1 MIYINAESASPELLA
16 KELEAIGCT
25 IIAQRLAPSWNNK
38 PPETLVIASIPD
50 WSALLSHA
58 LTRIADA
65 HNQDCIAVR
74 FEPNVG
80 ITIGSKPVA
89 FNEEYFH
96 VR

>member
-25 IIAQRLAPSWNNK
+25 IIAQRPAPSWNNK
-38 PPETLVIASIPD
+38 PPETLVVASCPD
-50 WSALLSHA
+50 WSVSLIRLIR
-58 LTRIADA
+58 RIADA
-65 HNQDCIAVR
+65 HRQDCIAVR

-89 FNEEYFH
+89 FKEEYFH
-96 VR
+96 VA